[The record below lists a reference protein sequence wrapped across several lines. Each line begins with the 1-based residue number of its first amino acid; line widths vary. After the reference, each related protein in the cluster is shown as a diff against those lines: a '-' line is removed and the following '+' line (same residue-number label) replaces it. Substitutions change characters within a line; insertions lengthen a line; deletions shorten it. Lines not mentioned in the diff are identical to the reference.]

1 MQALAEFELKR
12 AASLDEAIAWITAQ
26 PRARLIAGGTDL
38 LPNLRR
44 GVAQAPV
51 LVDLSALHGLR
62 DVAVTERGLSLGA
75 CITLARLAGD
85 PVIAQLAPA
94 LGQAARA
101 VAGPAHRSSAT
112 LGGNLCQDT
121 RCVFYNQ
128 SDWWRAANTN
138 CLKHGGTVCHVAPQG
153 ERCHAAFSGDLAPAL
168 LVLNAEVEL
177 AGAQGVRIVP
187 LSNLY
192 RDDGAAHL
200 AFVGGEVLTRVH
212 LPAALPSQ
220 RSGYRKARTRAA
232 MDFPL
237 AGVACALS
245 MQEGHVGIHAG
256 AGVLADLR
264 VAITGTNSQP
274 FRLAGC
280 EHFIGRRVDAEML
293 EQLGKLVQK
302 QVSPMRSTVTPSHY
316 RRLAAAALVQGLVR
330 ELAGDAPA
338 APCSA

>member
-12 AASLDEAIAWITAQ
+12 AASLEEAITCFAAE
-26 PRARLIAGGTDL
+26 PCARLLAGGTDL

-44 GVAQAPV
+44 GVAQAPL
-51 LVDLSALHGLR
+51 LVDLSAVHGLS
-62 DVAVTERGLSLGA
+62 DIAVTERGLSLGA
-75 CITLARLAGD
+75 CVTLARLAGD

-128 SDWWRAANTN
+128 SDWWRGANTN
-138 CLKHGGTVCHVAPQG
+138 CLKHGGSVCHVAPQG

-168 LVLNAEVEL
+168 LVLQAEVEL
-177 AGAQGVRIVP
+177 ASPTGVRIMP
-187 LSNLY
+187 LAALY

-200 AFVGGEVLTRVH
+200 TLASGEILTRVH
-212 LPAALPSQ
+212 LPAASPAE

-237 AGVACALS
+237 AGVACALTLL
-245 MQEGHVGIHAG
+245 EGELRATAG
-256 AGVLADLR
+256 TLADLR
-264 VAITGTNSQP
+264 IAITGTNSKP
-274 FRLAGC
+274 FLLAGC
-280 EHFIGRRVDAEML
+280 EPFIGQRVDAEL
-293 EQLGKLVQK
+293 LGRLSKLVQK

-316 RRLAAAALVQGLVR
+316 RRQAAAALAHHLVR
-330 ELAGDAPA
+330 ELAGAGADATR
-338 APCSA
+338 SA